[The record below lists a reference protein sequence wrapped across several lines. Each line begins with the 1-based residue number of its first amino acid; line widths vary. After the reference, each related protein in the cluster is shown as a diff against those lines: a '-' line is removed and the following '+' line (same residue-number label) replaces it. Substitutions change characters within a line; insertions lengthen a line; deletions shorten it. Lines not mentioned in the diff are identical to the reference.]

1 MDAVEVDRRIR
12 SYFEELSDELKAR
25 LEQQYNTDAITCA
38 VLQKCALE
46 RASTVQAWAE
56 VALGVGDHN
65 QYMLRTSVEAY
76 SRGLWSPLMVKLD
89 EPSKDKRKV

>member
-46 RASTVQAWAE
+46 RASAVQAWAE
-56 VALGVGDHN
+56 VALEVGNSNKHL
-65 QYMLRTSVEAY
+65 LRTAVAIY
-76 SRGLWSPLMVKLD
+76 SNKLGSPFMAKLD
-89 EPSKDKRKV
+89 EPSKDKKKV